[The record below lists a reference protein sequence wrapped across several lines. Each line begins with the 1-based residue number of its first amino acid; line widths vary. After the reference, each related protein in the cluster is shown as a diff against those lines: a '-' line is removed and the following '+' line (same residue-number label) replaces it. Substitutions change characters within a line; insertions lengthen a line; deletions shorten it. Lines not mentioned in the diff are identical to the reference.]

1 MAKSLSQLLKQRK
14 WTGEE
19 AGQIY
24 LYSTANDIVHTR
36 KGEES
41 KPVVDQDKFNDVT
54 RSFSF
59 NQRESN
65 NYQFFIHL
73 DGCITSVEQLY
84 LYYDESFWRYLETTQ
99 LALNQLKICT
109 KTAKNINALNI
120 SEIEKSLVTRELLTL
135 EDILN
140 QSHREDPN
148 NRNYTRKIL
157 KQGASNIK
165 ICLAF
170 FHSMNFVY
178 QQLFEH
184 LSFPEMKSLN
194 VNLTEYEKALDELN
208 TTIGLIIFDEPE
220 KNKEKFLTMCPKIKA
235 RNLKP
240 SEQDS
245 KTVKSRL
252 NLAGDKYLTYLDEI
266 QDTIL
271 NLGNEILAR
280 NGEE

>member
-1 MAKSLSQLLKQRK
+1 
-14 WTGEE
+14 
-19 AGQIY
+19 
-24 LYSTANDIVHTR
+24 
-36 KGEES
+36 
-41 KPVVDQDKFNDVT
+41 
-54 RSFSF
+54 
-59 NQRESN
+59 
-65 NYQFFIHL
+65 
-73 DGCITSVEQLY
+73 
-84 LYYDESFWRYLETTQ
+84 DESFWRYLETTQ

-170 FHSMNFVY
+170 FNSMNFVY